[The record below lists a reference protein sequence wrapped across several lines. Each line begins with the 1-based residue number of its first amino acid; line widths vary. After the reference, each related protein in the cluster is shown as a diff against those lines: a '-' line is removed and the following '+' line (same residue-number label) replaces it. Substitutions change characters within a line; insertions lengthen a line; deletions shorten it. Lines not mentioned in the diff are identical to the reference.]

1 MADYRLGFESCDT
14 EYAGV
19 DLPVEGSIPNWLD
32 GTLLRNG
39 PGKFESGEPRSA
51 SPNER
56 AQPTESREQGGERLA
71 HWFDGLALLRK
82 FAVCD
87 GTVTYT
93 NRFLRT
99 REYRSVVEGDGLGA
113 GQFGTD
119 ASRGI
124 LSRLKAAVLPE
135 STDNANVNV
144 MRAGDAFLALTEV
157 PERVAFD
164 PGTLETEGSWSFDDD
179 HDGHM
184 ACAHP
189 VVDPETGATFNLTV
203 SFGRDTDYV
212 VTRLPAGETAREVVG
227 TVSLSDAVYVHSF
240 ALTPE
245 HVVIVACPLVVD
257 VLGLL
262 RPGGHDTFLDA
273 LDWHPERPARFVV
286 LSRETGDVVSA
297 PTAPPFFTFHH
308 VNAFRR
314 GDDLVVDLVAFPDAS
329 VLTDLTLSA
338 LDAGS
343 VTQLDGDL
351 RRYRVPLDGDR
362 TTHETLESGGL
373 SLPRFDERRR
383 GRPYRYVYANRAGD
397 DGRAPNHL
405 VRVDCRTGETRVW
418 AAADAF
424 CGEPVVVPRPGGE
437 EGDGVVLSVVLDT
450 EREQSFLLVL
460 DADSFEE
467 VARAWTPHVLPFDF
481 HGQFFRGI
489 Q

>member
-1 MADYRLGFESCDT
+1 MADYRIGFESCET

-19 DLPVEGSIPNWLD
+19 DLPVEGSIPAWLD
-32 GTLLRNG
+32 GALLRNG
-39 PGKFESGEPRSA
+39 PGKFGPGEPRGG

-56 AQPTESREQGGERLA
+56 ATTAGNREQDGERFA

-82 FAVCD
+82 FAVHD
-87 GTVTYT
+87 GSVTYT

-99 REYRSVVEGDGLGA
+99 AEYRSVVEDGGLGA
-113 GQFGTD
+113 GQFGTN
-119 ASRGI
+119 ATPGFR
-124 LSRLKAAVLPE
+124 SRLKSAVLPE

-164 PGTLETEGSWSFDDD
+164 PRTLETEGSWRFDDD

-189 VVDPETGATFNLTV
+189 VVDPETGATFDFSV
-203 SFGRDTDYV
+203 RFGRHTDYV
-212 VTRLPAGETAREVVG
+212 VTRLPAGETTRDVVG

-240 ALTPE
+240 ALTPD
-245 HVVIVACPLVVD
+245 HVVLVACPLVVD

-273 LDWHPERPARFVV
+273 LDWRPDRAARFVV
-286 LSRETGDVVSA
+286 LSRETGDIVSA

-308 VNAFRR
+308 ANAFRR
-314 GDDLVVDLVAFPDAS
+314 GDDLVVDLVAFSDAS
-329 VLTDLTLSA
+329 VVTELSLSD

-343 VTQLDGDL
+343 VTELDGDL
-351 RRYRVPLDGDR
+351 RRYRVPLDGER
-362 TTHETLESGGL
+362 TTQETLASGGL
-373 SLPRFDERRR
+373 SLPRFDERHR
-383 GRPYRYVYANRAGD
+383 GRPYRYAYATRSG
-397 DGRAPNHL
+397 GRDAPNHL
-405 VRVDCRTGETRVW
+405 VRVDCWTGETRVW
-418 AAADAF
+418 EQADAF

-437 EGDGVVLSVVLDT
+437 EGDGVVLSVVLDAA
-450 EREQSFLLVL
+450 REQSFLLVL
-460 DADSFEE
+460 DAGSFEE

-481 HGQFFRGI
+481 HGQFYPGLA
-489 Q
+489 